1 MLTFTRAPVNSL
13 AHAERRDRGR
23 WRGGDPRV
31 LEVQR
36 VFNEPSMPMRLGF
49 RQGEIVLIVSV
60 ALESSINV
68 GVRFET
74 PRPVDGDERS
84 SE

>member
-1 MLTFTRAPVNSL
+1 M
-13 AHAERRDRGR
+13 
-23 WRGGDPRV
+23 